1 MFKFIKQINNMLNL
15 FHKEIYEM
23 FSAREKTTAINTIL
37 NIIVVCL
44 NSMNIE
50 KLEIKEEIG
59 SKMLISSFVYI

>member
-23 FSAREKTTAINTIL
+23 FSVREKATAINTIL

-50 KLEIKEEIG
+50 KLEIKAEIG